1 MAKEHLD
8 TTDQHIIKAVCA
20 LGWLNEEQTAACL
33 HEIDENIDVERYL
46 FAEQLI
52 DDKQLE
58 HLLLY
63 RNLPESI
70 ANYQIKDVIGAGAM
84 GVVYL
89 ADNEQHQGL
98 ALKVINKKHCDYEE
112 FIKRFQRETQAVSEL
127 QHENIVSSG
136 DSGTYED
143 QLYLAT
149 DYVDGP
155 SLVEILDDYGP
166 LPEAY
171 VLRVV
176 GQVAQGLDHA
186 YDTCGIVHRDIKPA
200 NILIDHQ
207 GQGGKDDFGIHP
219 ERDVAKI
226 IDFGLAKRTD
236 DTDNLTLTGLTVGT
250 PHYMAPEQIRADRD
264 IDCRADIYS
273 LGATMYHLL
282 TGQTPYVGNSPGGI
296 MLAHVNDEIPDP
308 SAIVPSLKKE
318 TVELV
323 MCSLGKAK
331 DERYVSYDAFLK
343 MTELAIQACGDKNT
357 GIQLLRKPLKMSG
370 AVKKSPR
377 KEKSVSKKPVTP
389 SKKQVSEG
397 RLLDM
402 EQAGAVTVKTDRIE
416 AGKKNVKDKKSPQD
430 FTKNLS
436 PNAKTVL
443 QDTRKQGIDVGKSS
457 SALRRILNKRLFKV
471 EESAVNDE
479 DMQEGLSVSP
489 AVWISLLVS
498 LVALAAAIYNRYS

>member
-8 TTDQHIIKAVCA
+8 TSDQHIMKAVCT
-20 LGWLNEEQTAACL
+20 LGWLSEEQTVLCL
-33 HEIDENIDVERYL
+33 REMDDDVAVERYL
-46 FAEQLI
+46 FDERLI

-70 ANYQIKDVIGAGAM
+70 AGYQIKDVIGAGAM

-89 ADNEQHQGL
+89 ADNAEQQGL
-98 ALKVINKKHCDYEE
+98 ALKVINKKHCDDEE
-112 FIKRFQRETQAVSEL
+112 FIKRFQRETQAVSAL

-155 SLVEILDDYGP
+155 SLVEVLDDYGP
-166 LPEAY
+166 LPEQY
-171 VLRVV
+171 VLKII

-186 YDTCGIVHRDIKPA
+186 YETCGIVHRDIKPA

-207 GQGGKDDFGIHP
+207 GHGGKDDFEIYPDH
-219 ERDVAKI
+219 DIAKI

-273 LGATMYHLL
+273 VGATIYHLL

-308 SAIVPSLKKE
+308 SAIVPSLKNE

-323 MCSLGKAK
+323 MCSLGKTK
-331 DERYVSYDAFLK
+331 EERYVGYDAFLK
-343 MTELAIQACGDKNT
+343 MTQLAIEACCKSDT

-370 AVKKSPR
+370 GVKKSNR
-377 KEKSVSKKPVTP
+377 SKN
-389 SKKQVSEG
+389 KKTAKQSAGQMQSDLEHKDNSEG
-397 RLLDM
+397 RLLDIR
-402 EQAGAVTVKTDRIE
+402 QAGAVTVKTNRIKSKTKPIMKEKE
-416 AGKKNVKDKKSPQD
+416 ADAQ
-430 FTKNLS
+430 
-436 PNAKTVL
+436 TVL
-443 QDTRKQGIDVGKSS
+443 QNNRKKGVNNIGKSS
-457 SALRRILNKRLFKV
+457 SSLRRILNKRLFQV
-471 EESAVNDE
+471 ENSAVSDE
-479 DMQEGLSVSP
+479 DMQERLSVSP
-489 AVWISLLVS
+489 IVWVGLTLSVIAMIAAVVH
-498 LVALAAAIYNRYS
+498 RYMT